1 MKNSISTVTEVSDGY
16 ILVKDHV
23 YDMPGAKI
31 DAVEA
36 DIQVAFVNM
45 LRDKG
50 LITESV
56 HSAAIHQIHKGV

>member
-1 MKNSISTVTEVSDGY
+1 MKNNICTVTEVSDEY
-16 ILVKDHV
+16 VLIKDHV
-23 YDMPGAKI
+23 FDSPGERI

-36 DIQVAFVNM
+36 DIQVAFMNM

-56 HSAAIHQIHKGV
+56 HSAAIHKIYKGV